1 MVCRVLHKSPGSRNL
16 AGVHQA
22 SNTRINPAPHNASK
36 CHLSPSQ
43 IQARLEIQS
52 SLFTADSPEP
62 YVSVG
67 CLKCGASDHVATN
80 RNCPRPRKAAPA
92 ASTIPVQTH
101 AVKKNITRSPKK
113 SAVDNHHL
121 KEAKVGDDTKFWY
134 YISDDSEEGEQG
146 DSRPGKRICVETSQT
161 QGSATHGE
169 YHGLAED
176 GVRMALDPIDE
187 SMQLG
192 LSSRHI
198 INKGSGKLGRDK
210 VVKSSQ
216 SNDKAVRIATYGTGT
231 SDTTTL
237 SGPQGAQTNAGLRPE
252 SRNTYDG
259 SGLGLIPSLP
269 WKISTTSPL
278 SPVKHSVPSPG
289 SEIKTTKIPRQ
300 RKIAPKSPA
309 FEERGGAWELD
320 TLSQKQLRKGA
331 KVSHLMPAVNKSQ
344 QNIGLVA
351 EATQGKAHP
360 SHLLR
365 QPAPVQPSPVH
376 YSRYPAVTPR
386 HTNRTFAQS
395 IEDSFS
401 AEKAEITKFRYNYM
415 GARNTVQQPRV
426 QYSPDRVQ
434 GWRECR
440 SMGTGLE

>member
-1 MVCRVLHKSPGSRNL
+1 M
-16 AGVHQA
+16 
-22 SNTRINPAPHNASK
+22 
-36 CHLSPSQ
+36 
-43 IQARLEIQS
+43 
-52 SLFTADSPEP
+52 
-62 YVSVG
+62 SVG

-92 ASTIPVQTH
+92 TYTIPVQTNV
-101 AVKKNITRSPKK
+101 VKKNITRSPKK
-113 SAVDNHHL
+113 PAVDNHHL

-134 YISDDSEEGEQG
+134 YISDDSEEGEG
-146 DSRPGKRICVETSQT
+146 DSRSGKRICIETNQT
-161 QGSATHGE
+161 QGSTTQGECHGF
-169 YHGLAED
+169 AED
-176 GVRMALDPIDE
+176 GVRTAFDLIDE

-192 LSSRHI
+192 LSSRHMTS
-198 INKGSGKLGRDK
+198 KGSGKLGRDK
-210 VVKSSQ
+210 VVKSNQ
-216 SNDKAVRIATYGTGT
+216 SNDKVVRTATYGTGT
-231 SDTTTL
+231 GDPITPG
-237 SGPQGAQTNAGLRPE
+237 GPQGVQADAGLRPE
-252 SRNTYDG
+252 LRNTYDG
-259 SGLGLIPSLP
+259 SGLGPIPSLP
-269 WKISTTSPL
+269 WKVSTTSLL

-289 SEIKTTKIPRQ
+289 SEIKATKTPRQ

-331 KVSHLMPAVNKSQ
+331 KVSYLVPTVDRPQ
-344 QNIGLVA
+344 QNVSPVA
-351 EATQGKAHP
+351 GATQGKVHP
-360 SHLLR
+360 PHLLR
-365 QPAPVQPSPVH
+365 QPAPVQLSPAQ

-426 QYSPDRVQ
+426 QYAPDRVQ